1 MTTREQI
8 NVEQLTS
15 DAFAHLVFG
24 NIHQADLRD
33 RGPNIYVKGERVTL
47 TDINGK
53 TYLDMMSTHTR
64 ANSLGYAN
72 QEIAKAIYDQLL
84 KVHYVG
90 TTANIAPPT
99 IQLATKIAS
108 LAPGRLER
116 VYFVND
122 GSEAVEAA
130 LKIAKQYHQ
139 NRGNKPRAYKIIS
152 RWNAYHGATMGAIG
166 ATDWLGTK
174 NASEPGVPGFS
185 FIPGPMNYRNPLG
198 MDPEA
203 YADLCVTFLERQI
216 VREGP
221 ELVAA
226 FIGEPIMQANGVQI
240 PPANYWPRVREI
252 CDKYGVLLIIDEVIC
267 GFGRTGAWFASE
279 HFGVEPDILTMA
291 KALTAGYI
299 PMGGVIAK
307 AEVVDAIPTFRH
319 IHTFSGHPI
328 AATAANTVI
337 AIKERDNLIQ
347 QACDNGA
354 YFLDSLKQALEPYPI
369 VGEVRGKGMW
379 LAVDFTR
386 DKQTKEPFED
396 DTLQSI
402 VRRAYNNRLI
412 VSAIGTAI
420 EIAPPLITSRAELDQ
435 ATELMRQAVCDI
447 AAERGL
453 S

>member
-1 MTTREQI
+1 MISRAQIDPEQ
-8 NVEQLTS
+8 VTA
-15 DAFAHLVFG
+15 DALAHLVFG

-33 RGPNIYVKGERVTL
+33 RGPNIYVKGEGITL
-47 TDINGK
+47 TDIRGN

-72 QEIAKAIYDQLL
+72 EEIAKAINDQLL
-84 KVHYVG
+84 TVHYVG
-90 TTANIAPPT
+90 TTANLAPPT
-99 IQLATKIAS
+99 IQLATKIAA
-108 LAPGRLER
+108 LAPGRLEK

-130 LKIAKQYHQ
+130 LKIAKQFHQ
-139 NRGNKPRAYKIIS
+139 NSGTKPRAYKVIS

-174 NASEPGVPGFS
+174 NSSEPGVPGYS
-185 FIPGPMNYRNPLG
+185 FVPGPMNYRNPLD
-198 MDPEA
+198 MEPEA
-203 YADLCVTFLERQI
+203 YADLCATFLERQI
-216 VREGP
+216 LREGP

-240 PPANYWPRVREI
+240 PPASYWPRVREI

-279 HFGVEPDILTMA
+279 HFDIEPDILTMA

-307 AEVVDAIPTFRH
+307 AEIVDAIPTFRH
-319 IHTFSGHPI
+319 IHTFSGHAI
-328 AATAANTVI
+328 AATAANIVI

-347 QACDNGA
+347 QARDNGA
-354 YFLDSLKQALEPYPI
+354 FFLDGLTQALGSHPI
-369 VGEVRGKGMW
+369 VGDVRGKGMW
-379 LAVDFTR
+379 LAIDFTR
-386 DKQTKEPFED
+386 DKQTKAPFED
-396 DTLQSI
+396 DTLPAI
-402 VRRAYNNRLI
+402 VRRAYKQGVI

-420 EIAPPLITSRAELDQ
+420 EIAPPLIATRAELDR
-435 ATELMRQAVCDI
+435 AVDVLRQAVCDI

-453 S
+453 D